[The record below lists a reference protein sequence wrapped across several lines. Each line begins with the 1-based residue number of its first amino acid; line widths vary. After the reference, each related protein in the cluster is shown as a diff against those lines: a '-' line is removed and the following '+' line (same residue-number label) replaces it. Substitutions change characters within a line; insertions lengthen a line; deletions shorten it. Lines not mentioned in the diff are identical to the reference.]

1 MGAISLVR
9 SNKWVILSLVAILA
23 TTLIFIYQMQIKETL
38 SAYWDI
44 TIEHTGISF
53 IFPISWVGLLVFS
66 VSRKRTLIKPQF
78 WNIWLSG
85 LLLCLLLSGVFS
97 YFDTEIPLFGEANLG
112 GSLGSFLSGNS
123 FLYGI
128 IRLTMLGLLVVTT
141 YKPYRM
147 IKVYTLILF
156 KVGSCLKWLMSIAI
170 SKVAVLL

>member
-112 GSLGSFLSGNS
+112 
-123 FLYGI
+123 
-128 IRLTMLGLLVVTT
+128 
-141 YKPYRM
+141 
-147 IKVYTLILF
+147 
-156 KVGSCLKWLMSIAI
+156 
-170 SKVAVLL
+170 